1 MDANRLR
8 IELGQLPITAVQ
20 WFDSIGST
28 NDVALQW
35 AENDAPDGA
44 LVVADHQ
51 SAGRGRLQRRWF
63 TPAGSALAFSL
74 ILRPKDNEMAHLT
87 RFSGLGAL
95 SVGKALEEL
104 GLKCEIKWPNDVLLG
119 RRKTAGVLVELVWQ
133 SDRLQAL
140 VIGIGLNVAPASVP
154 PPSEVLFPATCVE
167 AELGRRIDRWSLLA
181 SILRHIFQL
190 RQQLGEASFV
200 KEWEDRLAFNREWVQ
215 VEQPDQSVLLG
226 RVTGLSDDGSLR
238 LHTADQG
245 VVIVNAGDVRLRPIE
260 SKPLAR
266 TGGDPC

>member
-1 MDANRLR
+1 MDANLLR
-8 IELGQLPITAVQ
+8 AELGQLPITAVQ

-35 AENDAPDGA
+35 AEDDAPDGA

-51 SAGRGRLQRRWF
+51 SAGRGRLQRRWL

-74 ILRPKDNEMAHLT
+74 ILRPKDGEMAHLT

-104 GLKCEIKWPNDVLLG
+104 GLKCEIKWPNDVLLS

-133 SDRLQAL
+133 SDRLRAL

-154 PPSEVLFPATCVE
+154 PPAEVLFPATCIE
-167 AELGRRIDRWSLLA
+167 AELGRKVDRWNLLA
-181 SILRHIFQL
+181 SILRQLFQL
-190 RQQLGEASFV
+190 RQQLSEVSFM
-200 KEWEDRLAFNREWVQ
+200 KEWEERLAFHHEWVQ
-215 VEQPDQSVLLG
+215 VEQPDRSILLG
-226 RVTGLSDDGSLR
+226 RVTGLSEDGGLR
-238 LHTADQG
+238 LHTENQG
-245 VVIVNAGDVRLRPIE
+245 LVIVSAGDVRLRPIE
-260 SKPLAR
+260 NKPLA
-266 TGGDPC
+266 